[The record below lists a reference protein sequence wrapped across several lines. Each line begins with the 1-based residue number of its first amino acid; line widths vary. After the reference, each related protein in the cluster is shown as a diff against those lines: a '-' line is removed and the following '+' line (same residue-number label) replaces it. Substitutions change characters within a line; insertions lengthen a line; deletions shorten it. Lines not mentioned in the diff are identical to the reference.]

1 MFGVADEIKQKLDV
15 VEILGEYIRL
25 TKAGRN
31 FKAVCPFHAEKTPS
45 LMISQERQ
53 IWHCFGCGAGG
64 DIFKFVMQMEGLE
77 FGDALRL
84 LARKAGVVLKKQD
97 PQIQSQKKRL
107 FEICEISARFFQAQL
122 EKSVSGQKAQ
132 KYLLER
138 GLKKESVKEWRLGWA
153 PDSWQAL
160 YDFLR
165 SRGYKD
171 GEILQTGMIIEKD
184 QNNAPHPPLNLRGVE
199 GELKRYYDRFRSRII
214 FPIADSQGQ
223 IIGFGGR
230 IFGQGEKEKDMAK
243 YVNSPQTPL
252 YDKSR
257 VLFGLYLAKTEIR
270 QKDECLVVEGYM
282 DLIMSFE
289 AGVRN
294 AVASSGTALTEEQ
307 LRILGRYT
315 KNLLFAFDSDAAG
328 ENATKRGTD
337 LALKQDFRIKVV
349 PMKDKDPA
357 DVVKKDPAAWLEL
370 VKNSQEVMDFY
381 FDRVFE
387 KYNSKTLDGQREI
400 KKFLLPAIK
409 SISSRTEQSHWL
421 ANLALKLRVPE
432 IDLRNDMQKIKLESD
447 YQSRENVQ
455 SPEIK
460 SIASSS
466 SRLSGIEERFLGLC
480 LSRPECF
487 SPELGL
493 KKNDFENQKLA
504 EIFSQFTDLAAEQK
518 KDLIG
523 HLRKALSPE
532 LKIQVDYLSL
542 KIEQTLPE
550 DEKEISEE
558 IQTCVRELK
567 VLRLKNRLTA
577 LNFEIK
583 EAQSGAKA
591 EKLADLLKDFSQISQ
606 ELSNFFNNQ
615 NN

>member
-1 MFGVADEIKQKLDV
+1 MIGVADEIKQKLDV
-15 VEILGEYIRL
+15 AEILGEYIKL

-45 LMISQERQ
+45 LMVSQERQ

-97 PQIQSQKKRL
+97 PEVQSQKKRL
-107 FEICEISARFFQAQL
+107 FEICELSAKFFEIQL
-122 EKSVSGQKAQ
+122 EKNLLGQKAQ
-132 KYLLER
+132 KYLLDR
-138 GLKKESVKEWRLGWA
+138 GLKKESIKEWRLGFA
-153 PDSWQAL
+153 PDSWQSL
-160 YDFLR
+160 YDFLI

-171 GEILQTGMIIEKD
+171 GEILQTGMIVKKD
-184 QNNAPHPPLNLRGVE
+184 GTAND
-199 GELKRYYDRFRSRII
+199 YYDRFRSRIM

-223 IIGFGGR
+223 VIGFGGR
-230 IFGQGEKEKDMAK
+230 VFGQGEKEKDMAK
-243 YVNSPQTPL
+243 YVNSPQTSL

-257 VLFGLYLAKTEIR
+257 VLFGLNRAKTEIR
-270 QKDECLVVEGYM
+270 LKDECLVVEGYM

-289 AGVRN
+289 AGVKN

-328 ENATKRGTD
+328 ENATKRGVD
-337 LALKQDFRIKVV
+337 LALKQDFRIKVI

-357 DVVKKDPAAWLEL
+357 DVVKKDPAAWRALAE
-370 VKNSQEVMDFY
+370 NSQGVMDFY

-387 KYNSKTLDGQREI
+387 KHNPGTLDGQREI

-409 SISSRTEQSHWL
+409 STSSRTEQSHWL
-421 ANLALKLRVPE
+421 ARLAMKLRVSE
-432 IDLRNDMQKIKLESD
+432 NDLRSDMQKIKSETDFKPNANAPS
-447 YQSRENVQ
+447 SEIRNIP
-455 SPEIK
+455 SP
-460 SIASSS
+460 S

-487 SPELGL
+487 SLELGL
-493 KKNDFENQKLA
+493 KKNDFENEKLA
-504 EIFSQFTDLAAEQK
+504 EIFSQFESLAVEQK
-518 KDLIG
+518 KDLID
-523 HLRKALSPE
+523 HLRRALSPE

-550 DEKEISEE
+550 DEKEISQE

-591 EKLADLLKDFSQISQ
+591 EKMAGLLKDFSRISQ
-606 ELSNFFNNQ
+606 ELSTLFNNQ

>member
-1 MFGVADEIKQKLDV
+1 MF
-15 VEILGEYIRL
+15 
-25 TKAGRN
+25 
-31 FKAVCPFHAEKTPS
+31 
-45 LMISQERQ
+45 
-53 IWHCFGCGAGG
+53 
-64 DIFKFVMQMEGLE
+64 
-77 FGDALRL
+77 
-84 LARKAGVVLKKQD
+84 
-97 PQIQSQKKRL
+97 
-107 FEICEISARFFQAQL
+107 
-122 EKSVSGQKAQ
+122 
-132 KYLLER
+132 
-138 GLKKESVKEWRLGWA
+138 
-153 PDSWQAL
+153 
-160 YDFLR
+160 
-165 SRGYKD
+165 
-171 GEILQTGMIIEKD
+171 
-184 QNNAPHPPLNLRGVE
+184 
-199 GELKRYYDRFRSRII
+199 
-214 FPIADSQGQ
+214 Q
-223 IIGFGGR
+223 II
-230 IFGQGEKEKDMAK
+230 
-243 YVNSPQTPL
+243 
-252 YDKSR
+252 
-257 VLFGLYLAKTEIR
+257 
-270 QKDECLVVEGYM
+270 
-282 DLIMSFE
+282 
-289 AGVRN
+289 
-294 AVASSGTALTEEQ
+294 
-307 LRILGRYT
+307 
-315 KNLLFAFDSDAAG
+315 
-328 ENATKRGTD
+328 
-337 LALKQDFRIKVV
+337 
-349 PMKDKDPA
+349 
-357 DVVKKDPAAWLEL
+357 
-370 VKNSQEVMDFY
+370 
-381 FDRVFE
+381 
-387 KYNSKTLDGQREI
+387 
-400 KKFLLPAIK
+400 PAIK